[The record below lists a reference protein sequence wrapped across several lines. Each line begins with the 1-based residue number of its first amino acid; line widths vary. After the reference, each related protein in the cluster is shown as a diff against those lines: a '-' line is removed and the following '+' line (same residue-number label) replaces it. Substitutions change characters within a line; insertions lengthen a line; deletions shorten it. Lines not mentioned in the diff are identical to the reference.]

1 MTFACLS
8 QATALSKRVFHQTQ
22 NTFNRIQNTFI
33 TDEIHDQG
41 KNYHFRSEISR
52 EASLPAD
59 FFVVS
64 FIHENRVCDSSKIQC
79 DQNMMAS
86 QMKNSH

>member
-8 QATALSKRVFHQTQ
+8 QATATSKRVFHQTQ

-41 KNYHFRSEISR
+41 KTFYFRARPLASR
-52 EASLPAD
+52 PLA
-59 FFVVS
+59 FFVRS
-64 FIHENRVCDSSKIQC
+64 WTLDAFI
-79 DQNMMAS
+79 
-86 QMKNSH
+86 

>member
-22 NTFNRIQNTFI
+22 NTFNRIKNTFI

-52 EASLPAD
+52 EASLPPD
-59 FFVVS
+59 FWLYLLFMKTVFVTQAKYSVT
-64 FIHENRVCDSSKIQC
+64 KI
-79 DQNMMAS
+79 
-86 QMKNSH
+86 